1 MKKRLLTTIL
11 TILVFMVA
19 TFGTACADTKLM
31 SFSDINDKY
40 WAKPNIDTL
49 VARGGIS
56 GYPDGTFKPSNSI
69 TAAEFVKIALYL
81 LDDIKVDTE
90 GYTGADWYKPYAEKA
105 VEVGIVPEDMFD
117 NTTWKK
123 AIPRQKMAVISIKVA
138 TTRGEDMTVENKDVY
153 AKKFSDYDSICK
165 YCKDY
170 VLNAVG
176 KGIVAG
182 YPGGTFKPE
191 SGATRAEA
199 AAMLVRVIDPTQ
211 RLAVGTTEDLT
222 GCAETITY
230 SIGEYRYTIPC
241 VEHTAAEMGIVKIT
255 KEGKYV
261 RVYTTSPTFSVTM
274 RYIDQNKDLAQCP
287 TLNVGTNLDYE
298 KEGSYYV
305 YDFKDVAGWLTSGN
319 VYFVAERKYTINGIY
334 FPEKTAVRITDI
346 ETVIK

>member
-1 MKKRLLTTIL
+1 MAIM
-11 TILVFMVA
+11 VFMVA
-19 TFGTACADTKLM
+19 TFSTACADTKLM

-56 GYPDGTFKPSNSI
+56 GYPDGTFKPNNSI

-81 LDDIKVDTE
+81 LDDVKVDTT

-117 NTTWKK
+117 NSTWKK

-191 SGATRAEA
+191 GSATRAEA

-211 RLAVGTTEDLT
+211 RLAVGTTEDST
-222 GCAETITY
+222 GCAKTITY
-230 SIGEYRYTIPC
+230 TIGPKSYTVPC
-241 VEHTAAEMGIVKIT
+241 VEYTLAEMGIVKATTKGSYLRIYTIT
-255 KEGKYV
+255 
-261 RVYTTSPTFSVTM
+261 PTFSVTLF
-274 RYIDQNKDLAQCP
+274 KGDLREIP
-287 TLNVGTNLDYE
+287 TLDVGTNLDYE
-298 KEGSYYV
+298 KEGNYYV
-305 YDFKDVAGWLTSGN
+305 YDFRNCADWLNILTSDE
-319 VYFVAERKYTINGIY
+319 VYILVERNYTVNGIY
-334 FPEKTAVRITDI
+334 FPEETAVRLLPN
-346 ETVIK
+346 K